1 MRFVFSVV
9 GWEGERYNGHRWA
22 FQGFVYS
29 NANLCRTRF
38 LSTSVVNRPVIC
50 CERRP
55 IAIGKKQRRFYEI
68 AGITYVSIPHDTQF
82 LQHAQT
88 IFVHTHKRVTCSSCL
103 PPSHN
108 CWQHRPNVH
117 TICSYAHTIPNK
129 YINIDSMCYAYTSL
143 LMYINI

>member
-9 GWEGERYNGHRWA
+9 GWEGERYNGRRWA

-38 LSTSVVNRPVIC
+38 LSTSVVNRPAIC
-50 CERRP
+50 CER

-68 AGITYVSIPHDTQF
+68 TGITYVSIPHDTQF
-82 LQHAQT
+82 LQHAYRLFLYT
-88 IFVHTHKRVTCSSCL
+88 RIIESRVHRASLLLIIVDS
-103 PPSHN
+103 N
-108 CWQHRPNVH
+108 WPNVH
-117 TICSYAHTIPNK
+117 TICPYAHTIPNK